1 MFESN
6 ADGSGE
12 FKLSMTQSDYEA
24 EMNDQRKF
32 LATMAN
38 GAAFEIDGEYYE
50 LVGGGLIGNA
60 GLTGYHLEFQIM

>member
-50 LVGGGLIGNA
+50 LVGGLIDNA